1 MAREKISELKYKGNG
16 SPFND
21 YVEAHGGVD
30 AFSNAS
36 DAESLR
42 QYQASQAREDSD
54 EELQLEA
61 IVETFNQGGLTE
73 MSPMQQKVFQLCVIE
88 GVTQELAAA
97 QLKIAQQTVGEYM
110 SQACKKL
117 EALAEKR
124 VKRPV
129 LENTKWTKEMIREV
143 AQKFTKKS

>member
-1 MAREKISELKYKGNG
+1 MVREIINKKYKSGG
-16 SPFND
+16 SPHND
-21 YVEAHGGVD
+21 FIEEHGGVD
-30 AFSNAS
+30 VFSNQS

-42 QYQASQAREDSD
+42 NWQAEQARADSD
-54 EELQLEA
+54 EEIQLEA

-73 MSPMQQKVFQLCVIE
+73 LSPMQQKVFQLCVIE
-88 GVTQELAAA
+88 GITQELAAS

-124 VKRPV
+124 VKNPV

-143 AQKFTKKS
+143 AQKFKKK